1 MARQRKK
8 QEIFKNQVVVYLRYS
23 TANQKD
29 LSIEYQRD
37 VTDKY
42 CLEHGYTIINR
53 FIDKAKSGTN
63 DKRPYFQKM
72 IEEAQNE
79 PPWSKIIVFKFNRF
93 ARNNDLDGY
102 YRVILN
108 QKKITVESAT
118 EDNSNTSTAKLNR
131 NIIASY
137 SAYMPENCAEHT
149 HAALLTKAKKCEH
162 CGGSPPLGYDIKDK
176 KLTINKY
183 EAETVRM
190 IFDMYDKNYSY
201 NDMIKVL
208 NNEGRTTKKG
218 SKFKKT
224 SFNSILQ
231 QEKYKGMY
239 IWNKSAS
246 KDVFG
251 NYNSHEFKPVEEQVR
266 IEGGC
271 EAIIEPEL
279 FDRVQEKMKNN
290 RNSNK
295 RSGGNH
301 HYMLGGMGK
310 IYCSECN
317 SLMVGASY
325 KSHGKNYRYYACP
338 NHKAK
343 ICATKNIRAQY
354 IEKLVCMNITKIV
367 LTKENICKY
376 NALLQQISS
385 SKPISGLNKELS
397 GITTAIN
404 NILKTI
410 EIYPTIEA
418 TERLASLS
426 TKKAEIEKKILAINK
441 TPKISESNFKM
452 VRNEF
457 AKTLKTS
464 PEPLIYDILN
474 YAINKI
480 TVNND
485 DVEIE
490 LNI

>member
-1 MARQRKK
+1 MAIRRKK
-8 QEIFKNQVVVYLRYS
+8 QKMLENRVVVYLRYS
-23 TANQKD
+23 TSNQNE

-42 CLEHGYTIINR
+42 CQEHGYLIVDR
-53 FIDKAKSGTN
+53 FIDTAKSGTH
-63 DKRPYFQKM
+63 DKRPAFQKM
-72 IEEAQNE
+72 IAEAQNE

-102 YRVILN
+102 YRVLLN
-108 QKKITVESAT
+108 ENKITVESAT
-118 EDNSNTSTAKLNR
+118 EDNSNTATAKLNR
-131 NIIASY
+131 GIISAY

-162 CGGSPPLGYDIKDK
+162 CGGKPPLGYDIKDK

-190 IFDMYDKNYSY
+190 IFNMYDKNYSY
-201 NDMIKVL
+201 KDMIKVL
-208 NNEGRTTKKG
+208 DKEGRTTKKG

-231 QEKYKGMY
+231 QEKYKGTFV
-239 IWNKSAS
+239 WNKSVA

-251 NYNSHEFKPVEEQVR
+251 NYNSHEFKPLEEQVR

-271 EAIIEPEL
+271 EAIVEPEL

-295 RSGGNH
+295 RSSGNH

-317 SLMVGASY
+317 TLMVGASY
-325 KSHGKNYRYYACP
+325 KSHGKNYRYYTCP
-338 NHKAK
+338 NHKEK
-343 ICATKNIRAQY
+343 ICTTKNIRAQY
-354 IEKLVCMNITKIV
+354 VENLVCVYITKLL

-376 NALLQQISS
+376 NTLLQQISS
-385 SKPISGLNKELS
+385 TPITGLNKKISGL
-397 GITTAIN
+397 TTAIN

-410 EIYPTIEA
+410 ELHPTIEA
-418 TERLASLS
+418 MEHLASLS
-426 TKKAEIEKKILAINK
+426 TQKAEMEKKILAINEL
-441 TPKISESNFKM
+441 PKISKSNFKM
-452 VRNEF
+452 IRNEF

-480 TVNND
+480 TVSND